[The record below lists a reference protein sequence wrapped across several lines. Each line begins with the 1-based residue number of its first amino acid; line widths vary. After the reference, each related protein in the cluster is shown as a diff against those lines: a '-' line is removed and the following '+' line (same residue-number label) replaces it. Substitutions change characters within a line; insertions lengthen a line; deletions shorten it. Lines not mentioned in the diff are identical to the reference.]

1 MEIKVD
7 QEVIEKHKKE
17 IKDFLNAKI
26 KEIFD
31 ETGYLP
37 KQIDWATETMEVMV
51 RRSDS
56 AERDRKFL
64 NVEVTDVYI
73 NLVEFYQRKKDN

>member
-7 QEVIEKHKKE
+7 QETLEKHKKE
-17 IKDFLNAKI
+17 IKDFLNVKI

-37 KQIDWATETMEVMV
+37 KQIDWATETMEVMIK
-51 RRSDS
+51 RSNS
-56 AERDRKFL
+56 SERDRKFL
-64 NVEVTDVYI
+64 NTEVTDVYI
-73 NLVEFYQRKKDN
+73 ELVEFYQREKK